1 MRHGLVMQ
9 DIVWPG
15 GSSIPPSGMP
25 ARAFL
30 RIATLAEMPY
40 VIYTQPGPQGQC
52 SDHAVKCRIYER
64 DDNKQRFVVSGAL
77 VGEALFKNPSHPQSA
92 CQAVSPRHYCFTSY
106 RYTTFIAASNPI
118 LNDKI

>member
-1 MRHGLVMQ
+1 MSYACDQVGRWMRHGLVMN

-40 VIYTQPGPQGQC
+40 VIYVNPGPHGEC
-52 SDHAVKCRIYER
+52 MDHAVHCRIYER
-64 DDNKQRFVVSGAL
+64 DDNKQRSVVSAGVVVL
-77 VGEALFKNPSHPQSA
+77 V
-92 CQAVSPRHYCFTSY
+92 
-106 RYTTFIAASNPI
+106 
-118 LNDKI
+118 